1 MTDYQAKTL
10 KNDCSVK
17 IPIRQMLVC
26 LTVDYAPVKNSP
38 LQLCNL
44 AKLVFWSMLSFKI
57 WSFQNYSALALPL
70 FVSFSYD
77 RKSTIIER
85 KFKTQNPNLGHQQ
98 QQPFVFD
105 IQ

>member
-17 IPIRQMLVC
+17 IPIRHMLVYH
-26 LTVDYAPVKNSP
+26 TVDYAPVKNSP

-44 AKLVFWSMLSFKI
+44 AKLVFWSRLEV
-57 WSFQNYSALALPL
+57 FQITQLLALL
-70 FVSFSYD
+70 IFVSFSYD
-77 RKSTIIER
+77 RKSTSIER

-98 QQPFVFD
+98 QQPFGFD